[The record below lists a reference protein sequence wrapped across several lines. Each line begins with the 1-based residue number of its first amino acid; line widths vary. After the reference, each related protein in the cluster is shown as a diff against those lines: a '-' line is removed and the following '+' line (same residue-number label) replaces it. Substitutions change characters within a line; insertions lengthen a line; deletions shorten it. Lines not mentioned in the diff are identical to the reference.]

1 MDRRSPSMPSNS
13 LSPSKLVRA
22 IKAKSS
28 RLGLG
33 EGKHLLKPHV
43 RRNERHQ
50 RRSQQIIT
58 SEMQSATSQAS
69 IYSLMLTQTDQ
80 DTASVSSFLGSVGPD
95 LPFPTKLDWPYDG
108 YDSDDKESYSKSSDD
123 FPYRRRKQLYRAG
136 ARGTHVFLRLAHL
149 GKTKLVE
156 PIHMPSSVHN
166 SSSYVPSRFVTSNI
180 AFSDLPIPLNQQGEF
195 LTNLILML

>member
-1 MDRRSPSMPSNS
+1 MPSNS

-33 EGKHLLKPHV
+33 EGKHLLNPHI

-50 RRSQQIIT
+50 RRSQQLIT

-69 IYSLMLTQTDQ
+69 IYSLMLSQTDQ

-95 LPFPTKLDWPYDG
+95 LPFPTKLEWPYDG

-123 FPYRRRKQLYRAG
+123 FPYRRRKQVYRTG
-136 ARGTHVFLRLAHL
+136 AKGTHVFLRLAHL
-149 GKTKLVE
+149 GKSNKLVE
-156 PIHMPSSVHN
+156 PILMPSRVHK

-180 AFSDLPIPLNQQGEF
+180 AF
-195 LTNLILML
+195 